1 MGVAVMSGRGK
12 QGGKA
17 RTKAKKKKKKTQTYR
32 ETTVCSVDLPTE
44 EPWSDAAVPYAN
56 ANTRRRADRHSR
68 GQFGTGH
75 RSRAGEEGHGW
86 RELGSG
92 PDAAQAAEAPW
103 DLITPQS
110 LWASRS

>member
-1 MGVAVMSGRGK
+1 MGSDTNIQCLTFLLRL
-12 QGGKA
+12 
-17 RTKAKKKKKKTQTYR
+17 KTQTYR
-32 ETTVCSVDLPTE
+32 ETAVCSVDLPTE
-44 EPWSDAAVPYAN
+44 GPWSDAAVPYAN
-56 ANTRRRADRHSR
+56 ANIRRRADRHSR

-103 DLITPQS
+103 DLITPRS